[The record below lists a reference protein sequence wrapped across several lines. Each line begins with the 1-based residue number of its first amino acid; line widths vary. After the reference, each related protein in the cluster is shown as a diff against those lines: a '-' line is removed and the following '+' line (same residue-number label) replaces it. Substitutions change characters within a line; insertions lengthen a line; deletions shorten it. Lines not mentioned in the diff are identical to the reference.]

1 MNRIYKVIYS
11 KARQCYIVVS
21 ELAKSNHKSSQQG
34 ADHTNTP
41 ALARIIAVA
50 LAAGALTWDSV
61 PGVSWAA
68 DKDIVDK
75 GAQPIA
81 YDISPANDGTNIA
94 VGKNAKVF
102 IGGGTQEAMLSFGE
116 KVHEGIFSMHIH
128 DNNHAKQNLPEGIA
142 VGTNSYARTGS
153 IEIGAHTLAENKIS
167 IGDTTADKLQQFGV
181 ASTTLGT
188 NSYTGGGF
196 ATTIGSYNVQSNP
209 YAANGFWDTLDNATK
224 NAFATVIGTFNSN
237 ESMTGSSSSGIANMI
252 AGTANKVTNSNGAIV
267 MGAGNSVKGSSDYFD
282 ASAYS
287 THFNSVTEMQKA
299 LMDGVASS
307 AGGATLVIGGANEAE
322 NTSHSQ
328 IMGVGNKVKS
338 TTSKKI
344 EYNYLDGFESS
355 ITDASHVKVLGQKV
369 TINKG
374 ADSNTV
380 FGDYRTVAADQ
391 TNNVIIGNA
400 DEKEPLTTSNKET
413 VILGYKANTK
423 FDGGVALGS
432 DAIAS
437 TNAASADKNAVGYNP
452 KTGKA
457 SEDPSATWRSTNA
470 AVSIGRAEE
479 KNDKNE
485 VTSTAITRQLTNLAA
500 GTQDTDA
507 VNVAQLKAAQTHFYS
522 VNSDETTAGN
532 YNNDGATGRN
542 ALAAGVSAIAS
553 GQNATAVGTT
563 TQAQGNN
570 SSAFGYQAIAFN
582 TDSTA
587 IGSGAT
593 AQNDRAIAIGGHAL
607 GVGSIQIG
615 TYSTANSENAVA
627 VGGYAIGES
636 SVEVG
641 SGSTAQGNSSV
652 SVGGHAIGKN
662 SVAIGRGETSSAG
675 ENSTAIG
682 GGHTMGN
689 NNVAIG
695 MGTST
700 SGSYATTVGGSS
712 TADYAVSVGNSANAT
727 KEQAVA
733 IGYSSTAT
741 GKASTAINA
750 HTTAEAATAVGGANA
765 TFKAATAIGN
775 RAEAVAEQATAIG
788 DNTTANGTHAT
799 AIGGASAGGENSTAI
814 GKDSTVSKK
823 GSTAIG
829 GAHVNGEGAAAIGTG
844 ATINGDNGVAVGT
857 QANVSKQSTGIGYGV
872 KAAESGTS
880 IGYGA
885 QSNVQATAIG
895 MNVYAN
901 KNAVAVGGNAWGEN
915 SVAIGQNSGT
925 NTSAVAIGQNSGAW
939 GENSV
944 AIGQN
949 TNAWRADSIVLGMNS
964 KSAGGEGIQG
974 YDPKTGT
981 ASTDNESVAWKST
994 NAAVS
999 IGRAEEKD
1007 KDGNLTATAI
1017 TRQLS
1022 NLAAGTQDTDAVNVA
1037 QLKAAQT
1044 HFYSVNST
1052 DETAGN
1058 YNNDGATGTNAL
1070 AAGVGASATGMNSV
1084 AVGTKAKAQND
1095 ALAVGESASAGNT
1108 GIAIGMHATAG
1119 YGQNMALGFY
1129 ASVASGVTNSTALGY
1144 GSQVTKRDIL
1154 QSDGSDG
1161 VVSVGKSVG
1170 QSGEKGMTRRIINVK
1185 DGVKATDAANVSQ
1198 LTELKEGEHISITDS
1213 ATPNEKGQTVKTIS
1227 VKVDGEIKPGN
1238 TGILSGGTVYNE
1250 VHVDQ
1255 DGNYIKA
1262 DNTVAGNLKALDS
1275 KVKTNAD
1282 NIEKNGKAI
1291 DQNKARIE
1299 TNSNNIQ
1306 KNGQAIEQNKSRIE
1320 TNSKNI
1326 EVNSKAIEQN
1336 SSRIDTNAKNIE
1348 ANSKAIEQ
1356 NSSRID
1362 TNAKNIEANSKAIEQ
1377 NSSRIDTNAKNIEAN
1392 SKAIEQNSSRID
1404 TNAKNIEANSK
1415 AIEQNSSRIDTNAKN
1430 IEKNSKT
1437 IEQTSALVQT
1447 NAKNIE
1453 KNGKAIEQNSARID
1467 TNSKNIGILQETKAD
1482 IDLSNLTKA
1491 GKTVVNNIAK
1501 EAVKVEAGSGNV
1513 SVTTKDETNGPITYT
1528 VDIAKDLNVNSVTSN
1543 TITSNTVTAQT
1554 VTSDAIKT
1562 KNLSVS
1568 ESASIGDV
1576 TINKGNQGTID
1587 GLKNTA
1593 WDAKNITSGR
1603 AATEDQVKAAT
1614 KNAVNYDDDTSKTI
1628 TLRED
1633 TTIKNVANTA
1643 IEQGSKNAVNAGTV
1657 YNETRVK
1664 QDGKYVKASNTAGE
1678 NLSVLDNQVASNSSN
1693 ITNLNGRVNNLDSK
1707 VNKVGAGA
1715 AALAALHPL
1724 DFDPEDKWDFAV
1736 GYGNYRDANS
1746 VAVGAFYRPD
1756 DDTMFSVGTNFGN
1769 GENMINAGVSFK
1781 FGPKGKSQVRPG
1793 STQEITELRA
1803 TVARQDDQLKKQ
1815 DNEIKELKA
1824 MVQQLMAKQDKQ
1836 ATTK

>member
-50 LAAGALTWDSV
+50 LAAGALTWGSV

-1326 EVNSKAIEQN
+1326 E
-1336 SSRIDTNAKNIE
+1336 
-1348 ANSKAIEQ
+1348 
-1356 NSSRID
+1356 
-1362 TNAKNIEANSKAIEQ
+1362 
-1377 NSSRIDTNAKNIEAN
+1377 
-1392 SKAIEQNSSRID
+1392 
-1404 TNAKNIEANSK
+1404 ANSK

-1815 DNEIKELKA
+1815 DSEIKELKA

-1836 ATTK
+1836 AATK